1 MGGDYQRAR
10 GRHKPS
16 ACGSSE
22 SVGSL
27 TMARDLNLALIP
39 GDGIGTEVV
48 AEAMK
53 VLDAVA
59 PKAGINVST
68 TQYDLRNPLQRH
80 RRAALGCCHRGNC
93 ELVTPY
99 CSGL

>member
-1 MGGDYQRAR
+1 MPG

-16 ACGSSE
+16 ACGCSE
-22 SVGSL
+22 SVGNESVGNESVGNESVGSP

-59 PKAGINVST
+59 PKAGVNVST
-68 TQYDLRNPLQRH
+68 THYDLGATRYLSLIH
-80 RRAALGCCHRGNC
+80 I
-93 ELVTPY
+93 
-99 CSGL
+99 